1 MTFMGVIKLL
11 FGWKA
16 LSIGGDSSLILETWP
31 GVCVSFCSQFS
42 SEELFF
48 AMNGGECRDPELFKV
63 LTVSDCGMLD
73 PTQVTCITPSKARE
87 HPGRGGRKTLSLR
100 GRGGM
105 RQNRALVTA
114 WASHSG
120 AHGSCAYLPK
130 TCTGLGRAPFCHTP
144 KRSQCGPIPHRGT
157 MVS

>member
-1 MTFMGVIKLL
+1 MGVIKLL

-16 LSIGGDSSLILETWP
+16 LSIGGDSSLVLETWP
-31 GVCVSFCSQFS
+31 RVCVSFCSQFS

-87 HPGRGGRKTLSLR
+87 RPGRGGQEDSKSQRQRRNEAKQGSGHGMGITLRSS
-100 GRGGM
+100 
-105 RQNRALVTA
+105 RQL
-114 WASHSG
+114 
-120 AHGSCAYLPK
+120 CLP
-130 TCTGLGRAPFCHTP
+130 A
-144 KRSQCGPIPHRGT
+144 
-157 MVS
+157 